1 MVQDYS
7 NESKVSSTQLL
18 YNHGGI
24 TYIGAMVVQKKSAF
38 GKFRFHVNRSYRS
51 SKVHHIVRSVGLVF
65 NINILRSLLL
75 VK

>member
-24 TYIGAMVVQKKSAF
+24 TYIGTMVVQKKKALLANLDFMSIARTDRA
-38 GKFRFHVNRSYRS
+38 KY
-51 SKVHHIVRSVGLVF
+51 I
-65 NINILRSLLL
+65 ILY
-75 VK
+75 VV